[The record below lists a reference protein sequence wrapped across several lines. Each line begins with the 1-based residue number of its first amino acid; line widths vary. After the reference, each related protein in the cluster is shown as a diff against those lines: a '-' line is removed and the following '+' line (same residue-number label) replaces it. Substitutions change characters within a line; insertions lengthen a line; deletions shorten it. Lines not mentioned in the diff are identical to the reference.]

1 MSITMSCDPMRHDAP
16 RCDPTRHD
24 IDTIHR
30 TVPGTN
36 WWRNNRCARTV
47 CE

>member
-1 MSITMSCDPMRHDAP
+1 MRPPLSGVNDMSITMSCDP
-16 RCDPTRHD
+16 TRHD
-24 IDTIHR
+24 IDAIHR